1 MDNKDKAGSPDM
13 PQYEFHYSREER
25 LSMMPDS
32 VLEFKKKKRK
42 NRSLLILWLD
52 IALIVILSSGFL
64 IYQKITGGKYTDKN
78 YTFSMMNYVYND
90 NLLIS
95 VTAVNNLKSGSSD
108 KSDTEIPV
116 ILTVKLSRADE
127 FYKKIFDVLPDKN
140 TPEKTYRISIPLSEI
155 PELKNS
161 THILA
166 SIKYENSSINI
177 KHKIVYEK

>member
-1 MDNKDKAGSPDM
+1 MDNNSNPGQDN
-13 PQYEFHYSREER
+13 PQYEFHYNREER

-32 VLEFKKKKRK
+32 VLKFKQKKRK

-64 IYQKITGGKYTDKN
+64 IYQKITGGRYSDKN
-78 YTFSMMNYVYND
+78 YTFSMKTYVYND

-95 VTAVNNLKSGSSD
+95 VTALNRIQSENTSD
-108 KSDTEIPV
+108 KSDSGRPV
-116 ILTVKLSRADE
+116 ILTVKLSKADN

-140 TPEKTYRISIPLSEI
+140 TIEKTYRVSIPLSEI
-155 PELKNS
+155 PGLKDS
-161 THILA
+161 THVYVD
-166 SIKYENSSINI
+166 IKYENSSITI